1 MDQSDPLN
9 RYPWLNQR
17 YTFGGEYTFSVYD
30 EVAGCSYGCTGHY
43 VQYLEV
49 YPVSVTEEQFSE
61 WLRDALEK
69 HSLTDC
75 FLLDKDGK
83 EIGWR
88 DVYIRDW
95 TTRSEVFSEIKFFVL
110 EESIRKT
117 KVVVYEVV

>member
-1 MDQSDPLN
+1 MDQNDPLN

-49 YPVSVTEEQFSE
+49 YPVSVTEDQFPK
-61 WLRDALEK
+61 WLQVALEK

-83 EIGWR
+83 EIGSLKQYFNPEKPN
-88 DVYIRDW
+88 DF
-95 TTRSEVFSEIKFFVL
+95 SEVKFFVL
-110 EESIRKT
+110 EISLRRE
-117 KVVVYEVV
+117 KVIVYEVV